1 MPCSGMQ
8 MAAEMAEN
16 MREAEEDQAMAL
28 WLSNPDKDEEDWATG
43 NEPVEGER
51 EGFDERANN
60 EGNQPI
66 PQ

>member
-1 MPCSGMQ
+1 
-8 MAAEMAEN
+8 MAEN
-16 MREAEEDQAMAL
+16 MREAEEDQTMAL
-28 WLSNPDKDEEDWATG
+28 WLSDPDKDDEDVADEEDWATG